1 MDDDCQS
8 PSGLRFEFVASN
20 DPPESGRPNSSQQ
33 SAFRRGNQILEFR
46 RDLPDNHTCRP
57 PNGALGAV
65 IRAT

>member
-8 PSGLRFEFVASN
+8 PAGLRFELMASS
-20 DPPESGRPNSSQQ
+20 DPLESGQPNSSQQ
-33 SAFRRGNQILEFR
+33 TAFRRGNQILEFR
-46 RDLPDNHTCRP
+46 QDSPDNHTCRP